1 MERCLKD
8 TEFLEDRT
16 CSLQETQD
24 AFQTLSCLTK
34 KLIVTK
40 VPREVYSDVASKVTM
55 SSTEAAF
62 MARFETQGWRLPK
75 TTNSSPHTD
84 GTENHLNEAS
94 AEQGIRCYFA
104 EIDDQDVQS
113 ARPRPKLALGAAGA
127 SVKQTS
133 FEDEELTD
141 ENTEEEID
149 EGYLAPPKPSRL
161 FLLSP
166 PASPPVGWEP
176 RVEAEPCINYDLLSA
191 IASMEPGS
199 YQPPTT
205 IYLAAAFDCVFPE
218 SLWPIMVLYGVA
230 PESIAMIKAYYRSIT
245 ARGLVHSHLSQLF
258 GLTFDNALSCRSF
271 SSTTPLTAFSG
282 RAYTKLAMLTWR
294 PDCG

>member
-1 MERCLKD
+1 MPFRHC
-8 TEFLEDRT
+8 RV
-16 CSLQETQD
+16 LQ
-24 AFQTLSCLTK
+24 K

-40 VPREVYSDVASKVTM
+40 VPREVYSDVASKTLFENVFRHFDNACSFVYLPSFSRVLVTM

-191 IASMEPGS
+191 IASMEPGKTHELH
-199 YQPPTT
+199 PPCTERQHPSIVVT
-205 IYLAAAFDCVFPE
+205 PCE
-218 SLWPIMVLYGVA
+218 SLASKGGL
-230 PESIAMIKAYYRSIT
+230 RIT
-245 ARGLVHSHLSQLF
+245 
-258 GLTFDNALSCRSF
+258 
-271 SSTTPLTAFSG
+271 PTACP
-282 RAYTKLAMLTWR
+282 RRTE
-294 PDCG
+294 

>member
-1 MERCLKD
+1 MEHCLKD
-8 TEFLEDRT
+8 ADFLED
-16 CSLQETQD
+16 CKFSIQETQD

-40 VPREVYSDVASKVTM
+40 VPREVYTDAASKALFESVFRHFDDACSFVYLPSFSRVLVTM

-75 TTNSSPHTD
+75 NTPHAD
-84 GTENHLNEAS
+84 GTDDDPNEAT
-94 AEQGIRCYFA
+94 ADQGIRCYFA
-104 EIDDQDVQS
+104 EIDDQDVQP
-113 ARPRPKLALGAAGA
+113 AGPRPKLVLGAAGA
-127 SVKQTS
+127 SAKQTS

-191 IASMEPGS
+191 IASLEPGRV
-199 YQPPTT
+199 P
-205 IYLAAAFDCVFPE
+205 FV
-218 SLWPIMVLYGVA
+218 VV
-230 PESIAMIKAYYRSIT
+230 
-245 ARGLVHSHLSQLF
+245 
-258 GLTFDNALSCRSF
+258 
-271 SSTTPLTAFSG
+271 STTTTTFVTFYAVDG
-282 RAYTKLAMLTWR
+282 
-294 PDCG
+294 